1 MGVTTMFRPSQLHHR
16 SCEIECQTVL
26 PDTFGVLCWNIYKQ
40 NKKHFH
46 FKHYLHTLH
55 KEKSIDICIMQE
67 AAFSDQERFALEHC
81 TYDAAANIEVNGGFY
96 GVLTASLVASKRAN
110 AYLSEGRESLFGPHK
125 SLLVSCYPLSDGR
138 ELLILN
144 VHAINFRE
152 SRHYRRELEHF
163 LLKVRDHKGPMIIAG
178 DFNTWNNLRMKKLY
192 LLCEGLELQRVPFS
206 QDDKI
211 KSFMGHHLDFI
222 FFRGLELLEYE
233 VIEEDTISDHNPLFA
248 RFGCPVQQV

>member
-1 MGVTTMFRPSQLHHR
+1 M
-16 SCEIECQTVL
+16 L

-96 GVLTASLVASKRAN
+96 GVLTASLVASKRAT

-125 SLLVSCYPLSDGR
+125 SLLVSYYPLSDDR

-144 VHAINFRE
+144 IHAINFRE

-178 DFNTWNNLRMKKLY
+178 DFNTWNNVRMKKLY
-192 LLCEGLELQRVPFS
+192 LLCEGLGLQRVPFS

-248 RFGCPVQQV
+248 RFGYPERQA

>member
-1 MGVTTMFRPSQLHHR
+1 M
-16 SCEIECQTVL
+16 L

-81 TYDAAANIEVNGGFY
+81 AYDAAANIEVNGGFY
-96 GVLTASLVASKRAN
+96 GVLTASLVASKRAT

-125 SLLVSCYPLSDGR
+125 SLLVSYYPLSDGR

-144 VHAINFRE
+144 IHAINFRE

-178 DFNTWNNLRMKKLY
+178 DFNTWNNVRMKKLY
-192 LLCEGLELQRVPFS
+192 LLCEGLGLQRVPFS

-248 RFGCPVQQV
+248 RFGCPERQA